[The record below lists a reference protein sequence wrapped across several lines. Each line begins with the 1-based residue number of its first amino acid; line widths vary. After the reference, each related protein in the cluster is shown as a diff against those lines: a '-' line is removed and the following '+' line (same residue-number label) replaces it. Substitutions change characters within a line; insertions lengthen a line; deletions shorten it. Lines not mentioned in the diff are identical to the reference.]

1 MGLGPWVLTF
11 FPRAHRSVA
20 SPPAA
25 GAGAG
30 EPVAGPPPDRC
41 APPLHASRGQM
52 DAIASGGLK
61 RKFEDAD
68 VGSPASNSDDEISNS
83 DSADSCDSVNPSSS
97 TGFIPTSI
105 LKRQK
110 QLRRKN
116 VRFDQVT
123 VYYFARRQ
131 GFTSVPSQGGSSLG
145 MAQRHNSVRRYTLCE
160 FAQEQEVNHREI
172 LREHLKEEKLHAK
185 KMKLTKNGTVE
196 SEEAEGLTLE
206 DVSDDDIDVENVE
219 VDDYFFL
226 QPLPT
231 KRRRA
236 LLRASGVHRIDAEEK
251 QELRAIRLSREEC
264 GCDCRLYCDP
274 EACACSQAGIKCQVD
289 RMSFPCG
296 CSRDGCGNM
305 AGRIEFNPIRVRTHY
320 LHTIMKLE
328 LENKRQGARPAEEE
342 AVAAAVA
349 AAQGSGSAWPGTQPP
364 ETQDFQEF
372 MAENETAVMHLQT
385 AEELERLKAEEDS
398 SSSSSVESLGVCI
411 LEEPLAVPE
420 GLCPGLAA
428 PILIQAQ
435 LPPGSSVLCFADGA
449 EQAAAAGNQPYLNGG
464 PVVYYQ
470 VEQRSVLGT
479 KGESGPEELEVPP
492 TYPSEK
498 DLGVISVPVAS
509 LVTCGRAAAA
519 PSKGEAAKAPAPEA
533 AAPGEGC
540 RVAPAAPFGTNSP
553 SPAPDQAPERARE
566 PPAAEERALGAA
578 LPV

>member
-1 MGLGPWVLTF
+1 MPAYPKCRSGFLPSPQGRGEPAGSSGGRHRRAGGKAPP
-11 FPRAHRSVA
+11 PRR
-20 SPPAA
+20 PPA
-25 GAGAG
+25 
-30 EPVAGPPPDRC
+30 
-41 APPLHASRGQM
+41 LHANRGQM
-52 DAIASGGLK
+52 DAIASAGLK

-68 VGSPASNSDDEISNS
+68 VGSPGSNSDDEISNS

-110 QLRRKN
+110 QLGRKN

-196 SEEAEGLTLE
+196 SEEADGLTLE

-328 LENKRQGARPAEEE
+328 LENKRQGGRPPAPEEE
-342 AVAAAVA
+342 AAAAA
-349 AAQGSGSAWPGTQPP
+349 AHGSAGDWLGPQPA

-398 SSSSSVESLGVCI
+398 SNGSGVESLGVCI

-435 LPPGSSVLCFADGA
+435 LPPGSSVLCFADGS
-449 EQAAAAGNQPYLNGG
+449 EQAASAAGDQPYLNDG

-470 VEQRSVLGT
+470 VEQRPVLGA
-479 KGESGPEELEVPP
+479 KGESGAAEPP
-492 TYPSEK
+492 APSSCPGEK
-498 DLGVISVPVAS
+498 DLGVLPAPV
-509 LVTCGRAAAA
+509 VTCSRVAAA
-519 PSKGEAAKAPAPEA
+519 PSKGEASKNPPSAPEA
-533 AAPGEGC
+533 APSSEGC
-540 RVAPAAPFGTNSP
+540 RAAAAPRRPRSP
-553 SPAPDQAPERARE
+553 SPGPPEQGPERAPE
-566 PPAAEERALGAA
+566 PPSAEERSLGPV